1 MYEHKGFVRLIKVGA
16 RAILWSGPEYW
27 NEERWKTGT
36 SKPVYYS
43 KRGLVLH
50 SEAQQEKETG
60 QAGVFSIRL
69 LYAGTERIMRIPL
82 LSTIWCAYIYLDDGE
97 DIYLFGNR
105 SFQFSNVLSFVQ
117 LRQILFL
124 RSNFR
129 NKEIAAYSCA
139 INLRFCQILG
149 LVPKISNSAK

>member
-1 MYEHKGFVRLIKVGA
+1 MCGY
-16 RAILWSGPEYW
+16 RADNADPAFIDHL
-27 NEERWKTGT
+27 
-36 SKPVYYS
+36 
-43 KRGLVLH
+43 
-50 SEAQQEKETG
+50 
-60 QAGVFSIRL
+60 
-69 LYAGTERIMRIPL
+69 MRV
-82 LSTIWCAYIYLDDGE
+82 YIYLDDGE